1 MLLTSTNEVAQI
13 VSTVG
18 FPIAMCIIMGFFIKY
33 TTDTHREDLRLQQE
47 NHKETATRLANSL
60 DENTAVLEELSG
72 KISAMESD
80 KNE

>member
-1 MLLTSTNEVAQI
+1 MLLTSTNEIAQI

-80 KNE
+80 KDE